1 MIQNKEGTVG
11 KSLLGQERFNKKE
24 HKTQRH
30 TQPELQRQRTHTY
43 CAATETH
50 SNTRS
55 CTLSAHTHR
64 KKHTLTHRDKKNDT
78 HAGRNIHNDENTEKD
93 ESTHTHTHLWSIK
106 HCTSWSYINGREND
120 RASKLL
126 AWLSMATVF
135 WRLIIRKCSQLQKH
149 DGIPPCFAPQ
159 IMIFLVQIHF
169 IIVRYIASL
178 WCGDQDFKCSESA
191 TFPLDSVRQSG
202 LQLQH
207 ATLKL
212 TAADCHATL

>member
-106 HCTSWSYINGREND
+106 HCTSWSYINGKRTTEL
-120 RASKLL
+120 ASC
-126 AWLSMATVF
+126 WPGCQ
-135 WRLIIRKCSQLQKH
+135 WQQ
-149 DGIPPCFAPQ
+149 CFGGW
-159 IMIFLVQIHF
+159 
-169 IIVRYIASL
+169 S
-178 WCGDQDFKCSESA
+178 SESA
-191 TFPLDSVRQSG
+191 VSCKSMMG
-202 LQLQH
+202 YHH
-207 ATLKL
+207 AL
-212 TAADCHATL
+212 HHR